1 MSGPYSFLNQDDIE
15 KLFEHNTSPS
25 RSQTKFTGSRRSQE
39 LQEKESLYAND
50 EDRFPTNA
58 RHFPG
63 NRVFDS
69 LGEVTIPYD
78 PELEFSSSRDQLMH
92 YRRAAEASHSEY
104 AALLVKNNSLQ
115 AEVSDLKS
123 RLAAKDVF
131 LQKVKDELVSYKEN
145 NARQL
150 SQIHS
155 LKDHI
160 KELEYMSASVNSGKA
175 ETNVELCAL
184 RRDNKELNE
193 RVQELENRIRMH
205 LIEREKT
212 EQKFNGLEKKMK
224 ESIGKLCS
232 CLNMDVE
239 EQEDPLNIL
248 LTKVEKLIKEHFV
261 QKSKLSSLE
270 EVLAG
275 RQVEYKASRET
286 IVQLVSEIDKHKK
299 TVAVLEAQLK
309 SIKRERDETLLA
321 KQSAEQEKELLLGK
335 IKDNHKEWSSF
346 QQELV
351 RKEKKLNE
359 LDRTLRT
366 SDYEAKASHSLHQS
380 FIIQL
385 ATVLSNGFIT
395 VPRTEEAI
403 KERIQEICSREQE
416 WKVTTDELQEKVLKL
431 TKQLDQQRDL
441 YHEAVT
447 KAYKAEEILQEN
459 QESLKHLK
467 GKLTSEEMI
476 KDGFNSERKKL
487 KKFLLQ
493 MAEKLNVVQDISSG
507 SLTSQYEVLLNRAE
521 EVTERDKGF
530 LKDSKTLI
538 YNLQKKITSQAEKI
552 ELKSTKIE
560 QLEKKIKQLEKEK
573 EQQLLLSAENS
584 GSLTAQ
590 KLQKKVE
597 RLQGQLSE
605 MKITTQT
612 LTAQLVDMSDLKE
625 RNMQQK
631 KTIEELSRALEKL
644 EKIKEKAAKKVV
656 SLKTELDYSEHE
668 FRGDKERC
676 QHMVEAVTNE
686 LHTAKRALEEVAKRE
701 KQLVYFR
708 EAITRMMGFNLNTLA
723 VPDHEIFDQLKR
735 VLRTHGPTDPGR
747 ADRSKLPYGFR
758 TGDGEQE
765 YTVQH
770 ISAFQNAR
778 Y

>member
-1 MSGPYSFLNQDDIE
+1 MSDPYSFLHQDDIE
-15 KLFEHNTSPS
+15 KLFEHNTSPN
-25 RSQTKFTGSRRSQE
+25 RSQTKSKVSHKSLE
-39 LQEKESLYAND
+39 LQGKECLYANG
-50 EDRFPTNA
+50 EERSPTNA
-58 RHFPG
+58 RRFPG
-63 NRVFDS
+63 YRVSDH
-69 LGEVTIPYD
+69 LGEVMIPYD
-78 PELEFSSSRDQLMH
+78 PECEFSTSRDQLMH
-92 YRRAAEASHSEY
+92 DRRAAHSEL

-115 AEVSDLKS
+115 AEVSDLKN
-123 RLAAKDVF
+123 RLAAKEAL
-131 LQKVKDELVSYKEN
+131 LQEVKNDLVSYKEN

-160 KELEYMSASVNSGKA
+160 KELEHLSASVNCGKSEKNA
-175 ETNVELCAL
+175 ELYSL
-184 RRDNKELNE
+184 RRDNNELNE
-193 RVQELENRIRMH
+193 RVQELEQRIRMH

-212 EQKFNGLEKKMK
+212 EQRAIGLERKMK

-239 EQEDPLNIL
+239 EQEDPLNIM
-248 LTKVEKLIKEHFV
+248 LTKVEKLIKDYFV

-286 IVQLVSEIDKHKK
+286 IVRLVSEIDKHKK
-299 TVAVLEAQLK
+299 AVSGLEAQLK
-309 SIKRERDETLLA
+309 DIKMERDEAILV
-321 KQSAEQEKELLLGK
+321 KQSAGREKELLLEK

-346 QQELV
+346 QQEMV
-351 RKEKKLNE
+351 KKEKKLNE
-359 LDRTLRT
+359 LDRNLRT

-385 ATVLSNGFIT
+385 ATILSNGFIA

-403 KERIQEICSREQE
+403 KERIQEISNSEQE
-416 WKVTTDELQEKVLKL
+416 WKSTAEELQEKVLKL

-447 KAYKAEEILQEN
+447 KSYKAEEILQEN
-459 QESLKHLK
+459 HESLKHLK
-467 GKLTSEEMI
+467 GKLASEEMI
-476 KDGFNSERKKL
+476 KDGFNAERKKL

-507 SLTSQYEVLLNRAE
+507 GLTSQYEVLLNKAE
-521 EVTERDKGF
+521 EINQRDKGF
-530 LKDSKTLI
+530 LKENKSLI

-552 ELKSTKIE
+552 ELKSSKIE
-560 QLEKKIKQLEKEK
+560 QLEKKIKQIEKEK

-605 MKITTQT
+605 MKIATQT
-612 LTAQLVDMSDLKE
+612 LTAQLVDMSELKE
-625 RNMQQK
+625 RTIQQK

-656 SLKTELDYSEHE
+656 SLKSELDYTEHE

-701 KQLVYFR
+701 KQLVDFR
-708 EAITRMMGFNLNTLA
+708 ETITRMMGFNINTLA
-723 VPDHEIFDQLKR
+723 VPDHEVFDQLKR
-735 VLRTHGPTDPGR
+735 VLRKHGPVDPGR
-747 ADRSKLPYGFR
+747 TDRSKLPYGFR
-758 TGDGEQE
+758 TGDGDPE

-770 ISAFQNAR
+770 MNAFHNAR
-778 Y
+778 I

>member
-39 LQEKESLYAND
+39 
-50 EDRFPTNA
+50 
-58 RHFPG
+58 
-63 NRVFDS
+63 
-69 LGEVTIPYD
+69 IPYD

-299 TVAVLEAQLK
+299 TVAGLEAQLK

-538 YNLQKKITSQAEKI
+538 YNLQKKLAIHAPILLYETSFRTIFGVCMACRRVDRYRRK
-552 ELKSTKIE
+552 
-560 QLEKKIKQLEKEK
+560 
-573 EQQLLLSAENS
+573 LLISVDS
-584 GSLTAQ
+584 PI
-590 KLQKKVE
+590 
-597 RLQGQLSE
+597 GQ
-605 MKITTQT
+605 
-612 LTAQLVDMSDLKE
+612 E

-758 TGDGEQE
+758 TGD
-765 YTVQH
+765 
-770 ISAFQNAR
+770 
-778 Y
+778 